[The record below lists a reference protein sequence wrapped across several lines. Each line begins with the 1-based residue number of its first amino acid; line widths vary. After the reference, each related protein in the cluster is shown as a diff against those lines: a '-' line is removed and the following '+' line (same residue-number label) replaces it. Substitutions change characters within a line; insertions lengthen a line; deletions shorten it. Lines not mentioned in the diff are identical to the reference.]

1 MLTLIALSAA
11 LLQDPPAPPPPPAPP
26 EPLVRFM
33 LTGPGHG
40 AIDRDRDGEIT
51 REEFTAPMAD
61 AFDRMDA
68 DGDGRLSSQE
78 MAEGHSAAGDV
89 MMLRGGEPGMR
100 HFEMRLP
107 GPGDH
112 HEIFIRGPG
121 GEGGPHVFRFD
132 ADGPGA
138 APLDADGDGKV
149 SEAEFT
155 ARLREA
161 FARLDADRSGYLEEG
176 ERRGDGE
183 VRVTTRRIKR
193 RDDD

>member
-11 LLQDPPAPPPPPAPP
+11 LLQNPPAPPPPPAPP

-78 MAEGHSAAGDV
+78 MAEGHGAAGDV
-89 MMLRGGEPGMR
+89 MMLRVGEPGMR

-121 GEGGPHVFRFD
+121 GEGGPHVSHFD
-132 ADGPGA
+132 

-155 ARLREA
+155 ARPREV

-176 ERRGDGE
+176 EHHGDGE
-183 VRVTTRRIKR
+183 VRVFTRRIER